1 MDEGPVH
8 RIDDFRRPGLP
19 ALVRTA
25 NWVGRPFAGAIRLE
39 PEALLEAAC
48 RKARLDDFGDDAFR

>member
-1 MDEGPVH
+1 MGEEQVH
-8 RIDDFRRPGLP
+8 RIDDFRHPRLP

-39 PEALLEAAC
+39 PEALLESA
-48 RKARLDDFGDDAFR
+48 